1 MKNWIVTQDHRFK
14 AAASQRSMSNFVS
27 LFSTSDIGY
36 FFFKDQL
43 GADLQDVQKLW
54 KSSPQAYAQQV
65 ETPLLLLHPLND
77 YRCPFEQ
84 AQQFYTS
91 LKYFGK
97 ETEMLVFPNASH
109 ELSRSGHPT
118 QRIQRLEGIMEWFKR
133 YYS

>member
-1 MKNWIVTQDHRFK
+1 M
-14 AAASQRSMSNFVS
+14 ANFVS

-36 FFFKDQL
+36 FFFRDQT
-43 GADLQDVQKLW
+43 GADITEVEKLW
-54 KSSPQAYAQQV
+54 EISPQAYAEQV

-97 ETEMLVFPNASH
+97 EAEMLVFYNASH
-109 ELSRSGHPT
+109 ELSRSGHPE
-118 QRIQRLEGIMEWFKR
+118 QRIQRLEGIVQWFKQ
-133 YYS
+133 YYVGE